1 MPPQSVGDPVN
12 MNVHSNADVTDGPS
26 AFRYRE

>member
-12 MNVHSNADVTDGPS
+12 MNIYSNADVTEGPS
-26 AFRYRE
+26 VFRYGG